1 MRLIK
6 YEISKVFASPVIRRS
21 LIVLLILNAL
31 FCYYNISEYPKSFYD
46 TIDYVFEE
54 YEKSPDTVEK
64 QYADFSEAVALENEI
79 CNSQIASGNYDYIP
93 TYPEN
98 QYGTDEYP
106 DNVIYKEVFSKIE
119 NIVSY

>member
-64 QYADFSEAVALENEI
+64 QYVDFSEAVALENEI
-79 CNSQIASGNYDYIP
+79 WNSQIASGNYDYIP
-93 TYPEN
+93 HIPKTNMEPTNTPTMLYIKKFF
-98 QYGTDEYP
+98 QRLKT
-106 DNVIYKEVFSKIE
+106 
-119 NIVSY
+119 